1 MAECEKAYLYCSL
14 FVYSDN
20 QKSSIS
26 RRETQFF
33 YFEGNM
39 LNQLNNPLAA
49 NQVTQQNSQ
58 INPSLGGNQQPGF
71 PGSNTGVNQVKN
83 PANQMRPTNQMMMVM
98 NQNQPGMNMGGQMGA
113 TNVNNPMVNN
123 QLFNQQQAN
132 NMGKYC

>member
-1 MAECEKAYLYCSL
+1 
-14 FVYSDN
+14 
-20 QKSSIS
+20 
-26 RRETQFF
+26 
-33 YFEGNM
+33 M

-132 NMGKYC
+132 NMGKYCWSVSVLIIIRPRSHFWPISKIPRGPASLIYL